1 MKQLDGIVINVYG
14 RQSGKTYRQIKN
26 KVITDIIKEINK
38 HCYWNNDDELRIINN
53 IKTIIERYR
62 WED

>member
-14 RQSGKTYRQIKN
+14 RQSGKTYKQIKN
-26 KVITDIIKEINK
+26 KVINGIIKEINK
-38 HCYWNNDDELRIINN
+38 HCYWNNDDELRVINN
-53 IKTIIERYR
+53 IKNIIERYR

>member
-1 MKQLDGIVINVYG
+1 MKQLDGIVINVCY

-26 KVITDIIKEINK
+26 KVINDIIKEINK
-38 HCYWNNDDELRIINN
+38 HCYCGNDDELRIVNN

>member
-26 KVITDIIKEINK
+26 KVINDIIKKINK
-38 HCYWNNDDELRIINN
+38 HCYWNNDDELRV
-53 IKTIIERYR
+53 IKNVKSIIERYR